1 MPTIV
6 AQVRMLFALL
16 GLAAL
21 GSCGSGSSADNPC
34 GLTPSGAVTDGVFSG
49 NMRFTGVSK
58 AFPLQVALDAT
69 ARSLDGDVSFEDARE
84 SYIGTFSGTISGNGS
99 ITGGYIAVGVSSGGT
114 VTGTIS
120 GVTDNQSV
128 CGTWR
133 NAAEQDGTW
142 DLARVEP

>member
-1 MPTIV
+1 MSTIV
-6 AQVRMLFALL
+6 AQVRMLFALA

-34 GLTPSGAVTDGVFSG
+34 GLTPSGAVTDGIFSG

-69 ARSLDGDVSFEDARE
+69 ARSLDGDISFEDARE
-84 SYIGTFSGTISGNGS
+84 SYNGTFSGTISGNGS
-99 ITGGYIAVGVSSGGT
+99 ISGSYTAVGASSGGT
-114 VTGTIS
+114 VKGTIS

-128 CGTWR
+128 CGTWK
-133 NAAEQDGTW
+133 NSAGQDGTW
-142 DLARVEP
+142 DLARTGP